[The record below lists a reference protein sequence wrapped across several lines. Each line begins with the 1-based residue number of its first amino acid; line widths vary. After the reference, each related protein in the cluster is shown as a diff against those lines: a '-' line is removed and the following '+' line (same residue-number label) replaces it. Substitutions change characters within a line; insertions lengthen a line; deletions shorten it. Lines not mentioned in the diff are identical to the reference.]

1 MANKSQTKRKSNSSH
16 QLQLSKIKDKETIQ
30 EIYLLINSPDF
41 IDFVKT
47 ISETVDDGITYN
59 EFLSSQLVL
68 RNARK
73 ILRKLEKE
81 QEQK

>member
-1 MANKSQTKRKSNSSH
+1 MVDKSQIKRKDNSSH
-16 QLQLSKIKDKETIQ
+16 QIQLSKTMDKEAIH
-30 EIYLLINSPDF
+30 EIYRLINSPDF

-59 EFLSSQLVL
+59 EYLSSQIVL
-68 RNARK
+68 RNAKR

-81 QEQK
+81 QI